1 MVDKRSHTHFHP
13 DSLTQENNILMA
25 SDLKNIIFE
34 TMKNN
39 EDLDTYDAFAVTI
52 NLVTILTGYVHW
64 MCDELFEDKPNV
76 DKRRISIDSL
86 IRKNAFSVLK
96 DLEDQHDTRKN

>member
-1 MVDKRSHTHFHP
+1 MVDKRPHTHFHTVALSQ
-13 DSLTQENNILMA
+13 DSNVSMA
-25 SDLKNIIFE
+25 NDLKNMIFD

-39 EDLDTYDAFAVTI
+39 EDLDTHDAFSVTI

-64 MCDELFEDKPNV
+64 MCDEVFEDKPNV